1 MAETPDKAVVCVS
14 GGMDSCV
21 CAALAV
27 SQHRQ
32 VYFLHADYG
41 QRTEKIE
48 RECFER
54 LADHFG
60 IGDRLVCRLEHL
72 GSIGGSSLTDL
83 SIPVSEA
90 GLDSKQIPTSY
101 VPFRNA
107 HFLSAAVSWAE
118 VLGAGTIYLGAVE
131 QDSSG
136 YPDCRREYYDAFQ
149 RLVDLGT
156 RGETRIEIKTPLIGM
171 RKSDIVKLGVKLNAP
186 FELTWSCYRSSGP
199 ACGRC
204 DSCVL
209 RLKAFNEA
217 GLRDPIEYEYLP
229 H

>member
-1 MAETPDKAVVCVS
+1 MAESSDKAVVCVS

-21 CAALAV
+21 CAAQAV
-27 SQHRQ
+27 AGHRR

-48 RECFER
+48 RACFER
-54 LADHFG
+54 LADHYR
-60 IGDRLVCRLEHL
+60 IRDRLICRLDHL
-72 GSIGGSSLTDL
+72 GTIGGSSLTDP

-90 GLDSKQIPTSY
+90 ELDSGGIPTSY

-118 VLGAGTIYLGAVE
+118 VVGAGTIYLGAVE

-149 RLVDLGT
+149 RLVELGT
-156 RGETRIEIKTPLIGM
+156 RPETRIEIATPLIDM
-171 RKSDIVKLGVKLNAP
+171 RKSEIVKLGASLGAP

-209 RLKAFNEA
+209 RLKAFRQA
-217 GLRDPIEYEYLP
+217 GLEDPVEYE
-229 H
+229 

>member
-1 MAETPDKAVVCVS
+1 MAEIRDRAVVCVS

-27 SQHRQ
+27 SNHRQ
-32 VYFLHADYG
+32 VYFLHAEYG
-41 QRTEKIE
+41 QRTGKTE

-54 LADHFG
+54 LADHYG
-60 IGDRLVCRLEHL
+60 VQDRLVCRLDHL
-72 GSIGGSSLTDL
+72 GAIGGSSLTDL

-90 GLDSKQIPTSY
+90 AGGSGEIPTSY

-118 VLGAGTIYLGAVE
+118 VLGAGAVYIGAVE
-131 QDSSG
+131 PDSSG
-136 YPDCRREYYDAFQ
+136 YPDCQPDYYRAFQ
-149 RLVDLGT
+149 LLVDLGT
-156 RGETRIEIKTPLIGM
+156 RPETAIEVRTPLIAM
-171 RKSDIVKLGVKLNAP
+171 RKSEIVRLGVELSAP

-199 ACGRC
+199 ACGCC

-209 RLKAFNEA
+209 RRGAFEEA
-217 GLRDPIEYEYLP
+217 GVEDPLGYER
-229 H
+229 